1 MQCRLA
7 QGRPADAAN
16 VYRRCREALSVQLGI
31 RPSAATEAL
40 FQSIYQR

>member
-1 MQCRLA
+1 MA
-7 QGRPADAAN
+7 DPASMDS
-16 VYRRCREALSVQLGI
+16 LSVQLGI